1 MPSFRDDIRSVA
13 PPEEVWKLLYDPRRM
28 PEWWVGIETVRPESP
43 PTTRGE
49 TGYTMYLAGYP
60 DYPMPQR
67 MRTDRVEQ
75 RVVVSRQVSDLEF
88 AWSLAPH
95 GDGTH
100 ITVDV
105 LIPEREAARLPAQQD
120 CIAQSLRRLAE
131 VAARSV

>member
-1 MPSFRDDIRSVA
+1 
-13 PPEEVWKLLYDPRRM
+13 
-28 PEWWVGIETVRPESP
+28 
-43 PTTRGE
+43 
-49 TGYTMYLAGYP
+49 
-60 DYPMPQR
+60 MPQR

-75 RVVVSRQVSDLEF
+75 RVVVSCQVSDLEF

-131 VAARSV
+131 VAARVGLTGRPDPGQTSNCAGSPAAP